1 MKEIA
6 CLPYVQVIMMYLL
19 TNKINVIWHYKVL
32 RERPGKRLCMAVC
45 HFLCHVAISGD
56 VTV

>member
-45 HFLCHVAISGD
+45 HFLKYVRM
-56 VTV
+56 